1 MPAAHPD
8 LDRKC
13 GGFRSCERGLGN
25 HNSTHIWYRYT
36 FSLASYTLAGHCI
49 HMAERKL
56 RTARLSEAE
65 YGALTEWADRFG
77 LTFSDLLRELGKS
90 LPAQQALLLA
100 ALEEIR
106 GQFNRSEVSCM
117 LDSCNGLAL
126 LGGLLGQHVA
136 IEVLDSPHMNEKWG
150 VDVRDVSR
158 RLREL
163 TDTQRIAL
171 EMWIA
176 SMWSRCEDDTHWETQ
191 ITWLATAPATKQEV

>member
-1 MPAAHPD
+1 
-8 LDRKC
+8 
-13 GGFRSCERGLGN
+13 
-25 HNSTHIWYRYT
+25 
-36 FSLASYTLAGHCI
+36 
-49 HMAERKL
+49 MAERKP
-56 RTARLSEAE
+56 RAVRLSDEEHA
-65 YGALTEWADRFG
+65 ALTTWADRFG
-77 LTFSDLLRELGKS
+77 LTFSDLLRELGKA

-136 IEVLDSPHMNEKWG
+136 LEVLDSPHMNEKWG
-150 VDVRDVSR
+150 VQTRDVAR

-163 TDTQRIAL
+163 SDAQRIAL

-176 SMWSRCEDDTHWETQ
+176 SMWSRYQDDDHWESQ
-191 ITWLATAPATKQEV
+191 ITWLASAPATKQEVE